1 MTDVRVV
8 HTADLDA
15 AALEA
20 AHNLLREVFSDLE
33 DTDWEHSLGGLHAL
47 AYDGDTLV
55 GHAAVVQRRL
65 VHDSRILRAGYVE
78 GVAVKES
85 HRRQGLAGALMA
97 EIERII
103 QRAYDIG
110 ALGSTDLAEPFYAGR
125 GWQVWR
131 GPLSAITPEGTR
143 RTPDE
148 DGSIYVFSG
157 GQPMDVSGR
166 LTCDWREGDVW

>member
-1 MTDVRVV
+1 MTAIRVV
-8 HTADLDA
+8 HTADLDLA
-15 AALEA
+15 TLDA
-20 AHNLLREVFSDLE
+20 AHTLLREVFSDLE
-33 DTDWEHSLGGLHAL
+33 DTDWEHCLGGLHAL
-47 AYDGDTLV
+47 AYEGPELV

-78 GVAVKES
+78 GVAVRES
-85 HRRQGLAGALMA
+85 YRRRGVAGALMA

-125 GWQVWR
+125 GWQVWQ
-131 GPLSAITPEGTR
+131 GPLFALTPDGIR

-148 DGSIYVFSG
+148 DGAIFVYPSTSPLDLG
-157 GQPMDVSGR
+157 GE